1 MTSAVEALSLEQCPE
16 CEGTGGHGDW
26 IENQP
31 VCPTCGGTGARVPG
45 LRRECGYITMYYTI
59 SRGQIWSTRLLPPS
73 GFPDGISPK
82 CRTIDRAATPHIRTA
97 KWASECKGGCGG
109 RGWVLIPSA
118 EVMGVLVRAALQLDR
133 VLIEIWVDQ
142 LNLVHGKA
150 FQLAAIR
157 LDTTPEEAL
166 AAAIIQAIK

>member
-118 EVMGVLVRAALQLDR
+118 EVMGVLVRAAPKQMLIGPGCDAESDWFAELQM
-133 VLIEIWVDQ
+133 
-142 LNLVHGKA
+142 GKGIVNIDE
-150 FQLAAIR
+150 L
-157 LDTTPEEAL
+157 
-166 AAAIIQAIK
+166 